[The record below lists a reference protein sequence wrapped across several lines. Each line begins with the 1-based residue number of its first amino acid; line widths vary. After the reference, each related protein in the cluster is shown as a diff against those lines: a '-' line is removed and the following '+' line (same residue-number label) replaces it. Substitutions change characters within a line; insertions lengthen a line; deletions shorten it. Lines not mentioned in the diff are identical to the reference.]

1 MRTATKRTHD
11 TEDPPGNDGGGLKHL
26 VLKTA
31 AQVIAYVVSR
41 AIWDWLS

>member
-1 MRTATKRTHD
+1 MRTARRRKQD
-11 TEDPPGNDGGGLKHL
+11 TGDPPGNDGGGLKHL

-31 AQVIAYVVSR
+31 AQVIAYVASR